1 MPKVA
6 KPGSALCPS
15 CRQPSSVDAVI
26 CPHCGMTFT
35 QAQIDA
41 RKQADASAVPTPKDD
56 KKAMTVG
63 CIGLV
68 VAILLLA
75 TCIGGGGDK
84 ADSTSNAGAAAA
96 PGDAKKDVITTY
108 KAVISATASCDAA
121 SSTMA
126 SVLQGGDLV
135 AAYRA
140 AEHAENACLG
150 TGSEIRG
157 IDVPDSMSGEHR
169 TSLKDALEACD
180 TAYVMKW
187 SGARKLKDIIDG
199 DSSPSALA
207 DLQETTETM
216 QQGQMLCVGG
226 IVAIAT
232 SLGATEAD
240 LGLAAAG
247 KKAEPKK

>member
-1 MPKVA
+1 MPKGA
-6 KPGSALCPS
+6 KRGEALCPT
-15 CRQPSSVDAVI
+15 CREPSSVEAVV
-26 CPHCGMTFT
+26 CPNCHLTFT

-41 RKQADASAVPTPKDD
+41 RKQAGEYAATVDKGD

-63 CIGLV
+63 CIGI
-68 VAILLLA
+68 VAVILLLA
-75 TCIGGGGDK
+75 TCIGGGD
-84 ADSTSNAGAAAA
+84 
-96 PGDAKKDVITTY
+96 KKDTST
-108 KAVISATASCDAA
+108 ASGTGTATATGDPKKDAIATYRAVLTATSGCDAA

-126 SVLQGGDLV
+126 DVMQRGDLV
-135 AAYRA
+135 QAYRA
-140 AEHAENACLG
+140 ADRAQDACLG
-150 TGSEIRG
+150 TGGEIRD
-157 IDVPDSMSGEHR
+157 IDIPDSITGENR
-169 TSLKDALEACD
+169 TALEKSLEACD

-226 IVAIAT
+226 VIAVAT

-240 LGLAAAG
+240 LGIDGG
-247 KKAEPKK
+247 KGKAR